1 MKWDTLVSSDTDED
15 DQEAESGDEY
25 RPDVDDGAGCA
36 EMWEAIQAARDD
48 E

>member
-1 MKWDTLVSSDTDED
+1 MDWSNLVSTGTDDPEEDVESD
-15 DQEAESGDEY
+15 DEY

>member
-1 MKWDTLVSSDTDED
+1 MNWDTLVTSATDGNEQDGESD
-15 DQEAESGDEY
+15 DEY

-36 EMWEAIQAARDD
+36 EVWEAIQAARDD